1 MDWNLKNPI
10 PPVLDFLDSCRHHK
24 IDMKIYLQSL
34 KLEAEKRSS
43 DAERQGLRA
52 SNPKPPWEP
61 LEVQIQRWW
70 ANAPDTVKSRPFQ
83 LIEIAGV
90 CSGRYQARPALRCV
104 AQALR
109 ALGWREYRCWKRS
122 GRNRR
127 FWILSSP
134 VKSSVGV
141 D

>member
-1 MDWNLKNPI
+1 ME
-10 PPVLDFLDSCRHHK
+10 PPVNYFLRGFK
-24 IDMKIYLQSL
+24 QPPQNDMKNYLDTLRRESSRQQA
-34 KLEAEKRSS
+34 EASRLQKRC
-43 DAERQGLRA
+43 A
-52 SNPKPPWEP
+52 KPPWEP

-70 ANAPDTVKSRPFQ
+70 ANAPETVKSRPFQ